1 MPRFERKQN
10 IFANK
15 DALGESYH
23 PDRIEERDE
32 EIAEYEA
39 ALQPVIDG
47 WEPNN
52 VFLYGN
58 TGVGKTAVTSYLL
71 NELQTDI
78 EDYDDVDLT
87 VVQLN
92 CKPLSSSYQ
101 VAVGLVNK
109 LRPHGGEISTTGY
122 PQQAVFEKLFRELDK
137 IGGTILLVLDEID
150 AIGDKD
156 DILYELPRARA
167 NNKLTDTKV
176 GVIGISNDFKFRD
189 RLDRLYN
196 MQGSET
202 EDKKLLYRYILW
214 NLVSSEPY
222 KGGKAVVAAKSVRT
236 QYYRY
241 ISRIFAFL
249 LSLGFS
255 MWVYLHL
262 EIDLVQILENVG
274 NYEMNLGDR
283 LSPWLKILI
292 TAGILTAGSE
302 PLHQLIKRV
311 EKRGREQKTSKS

>member
-1 MPRFERKQN
+1 MTMEYTLLN
-10 IFANK
+10 ANNMNTVN
-15 DALGESYH
+15 
-23 PDRIEERDE
+23 
-32 EIAEYEA
+32 
-39 ALQPVIDG
+39 VI
-47 WEPNN
+47 
-52 VFLYGN
+52 
-58 TGVGKTAVTSYLL
+58 TQITYLL
-71 NELQTDI
+71 
-78 EDYDDVDLT
+78 
-87 VVQLN
+87 
-92 CKPLSSSYQ
+92 
-101 VAVGLVNK
+101 
-109 LRPHGGEISTTGY
+109 
-122 PQQAVFEKLFRELDK
+122 FLF
-137 IGGTILLVLDEID
+137 LVLAIFVERTVEIFMSIVKYAD
-150 AIGDKD
+150 LKLGW
-156 DILYELPRARA
+156 YRFW
-167 NNKLTDTKV
+167 NKQAE
-176 GVIGISNDFKFRD
+176 KFRD

>member
-1 MPRFERKQN
+1 MN
-10 IFANK
+10 TVN
-15 DALGESYH
+15 
-23 PDRIEERDE
+23 
-32 EIAEYEA
+32 
-39 ALQPVIDG
+39 VI
-47 WEPNN
+47 
-52 VFLYGN
+52 
-58 TGVGKTAVTSYLL
+58 TQITYLL
-71 NELQTDI
+71 
-78 EDYDDVDLT
+78 
-87 VVQLN
+87 
-92 CKPLSSSYQ
+92 
-101 VAVGLVNK
+101 
-109 LRPHGGEISTTGY
+109 
-122 PQQAVFEKLFRELDK
+122 FLF
-137 IGGTILLVLDEID
+137 LVLAIFVERTVEIFMSIVKYAD
-150 AIGDKD
+150 LKLGW
-156 DILYELPRARA
+156 YRFW
-167 NNKLTDTKV
+167 NKQAE
-176 GVIGISNDFKFRD
+176 KFRD

-255 MWVYLHL
+255 IWVYLHL

-274 NYEMNLGDR
+274 DYEMNLGGR